1 MNRSLEHLDA
11 EGSEGAEGGGRRPD
25 VRLAHRGDRLRLP
38 SLRGR
43 VSFVLTALLALLL
56 LVTALGW
63 VRETRHAIHEEV
75 EAASRVAEQWLNVL
89 VPETLRDDADGPQ
102 RLMNHLIAVGR
113 LRANQLEVVGAD
125 GALLYVSPQ
134 PTYKAGRHA
143 PEWFADQ
150 VTPPLMQRIFDAGEW
165 QIRLVP
171 DASRA
176 ALDAWDDLVAAMGW
190 AILLLVLVWL
200 ATRAALNRA
209 LAPLTQ
215 INRALERGADG
226 RFDTRL
232 PAYRVRELD
241 LLSCSY
247 NRLAESLDKT
257 RARNARLEED
267 QAFAR
272 ALHARLE
279 EERRLIA
286 RELHDELGQGI
297 TAVRSIAGAIM
308 QRTEEQP
315 RLHGSAQAILAMTGQ
330 MQDGVRTI
338 LQRLRPVRAGAGV
351 PLDDAVRDYCVLWS
365 SHHPDIHIECQAQ
378 PLADP
383 VPDRTAE
390 TVMRLLQ
397 ESLTNV
403 ARHAGASRVDIG
415 LRIAGESI
423 ELRVSDNGRG
433 LATDTPEGDH
443 YGVVGMRERVDELHG
458 ELKLEASAS
467 GGLSVCAR
475 LPRPSLAKEN

>member
-1 MNRSLEHLDA
+1 MTRLIVRPGAAGPDGPDA
-11 EGSEGAEGGGRRPD
+11 RCGPDSAQVPARGAGR
-25 VRLAHRGDRLRLP
+25 RLP

-56 LVTALGW
+56 LVAALGW

-75 EAASRVAEQWLNVL
+75 QAASRVAEQWLNVL
-89 VPETLRDDADGPQ
+89 IPETLRDGADGPD
-102 RLMNHLIAVGR
+102 RLMKHLTAVGR

-125 GALLYVSPQ
+125 GALLYVSPP
-134 PTYKAGRHA
+134 PTYKAGRDA
-143 PEWFADQ
+143 PEWFARQ
-150 VTPPLMQRIFDAGEW
+150 VTPPLMHRIFDAGEW

-190 AILLLVLVWL
+190 ATLLLVLVWL

-209 LAPLTQ
+209 LAPITQ
-215 INRALERGADG
+215 INRALEQGADG

-241 LLSCSY
+241 LLSRSY
-247 NRLAESLDKT
+247 NRLAESLDRT
-257 RARNARLEED
+257 RAQNARLEED

-297 TAVRSIAGAIM
+297 TAVRAIAGAIM

-365 SHHPDIHIECQAQ
+365 SHHPDVEIDCRAQ
-378 PLADP
+378 PLAGP

-403 ARHAGASRVDIG
+403 ARHAGASRVEID
-415 LRIAGESI
+415 LSSEGENI
-423 ELRVSDNGRG
+423 ELRVSDNGCG
-433 LATDTPEGDH
+433 LAADTPRGDRF
-443 YGVVGMRERVDELHG
+443 GVVGMRERVDELHG
-458 ELKLEASAS
+458 ELTLEASAS

-475 LPRPSLAKEN
+475 LPRPNLAKET

>member
-1 MNRSLEHLDA
+1 MN
-11 EGSEGAEGGGRRPD
+11 GSTKRRETARADVPDDGGRGAG
-25 VRLAHRGDRLRLP
+25 AHKPFRGGRQRVP

-43 VSFVLTALLALLL
+43 VSFVLTGLLALLL
-56 LVTALGW
+56 LVAALGW

-89 VPETLRDDADGPQ
+89 IPETLRDGADGPE
-102 RLMNHLIAVGR
+102 RLMKHLTAVGR
-113 LRANQLEVVGAD
+113 LRANQLEVIGSD

-143 PEWFADQ
+143 PEWFARQ

-190 AILLLVLVWL
+190 AALLLVLVWI

-209 LAPLTQ
+209 LAPITE

-247 NRLAESLDKT
+247 NRLAESLDRT
-257 RARNARLEED
+257 RAENARLEED

-272 ALHARLE
+272 TLHARLE

-297 TAVRSIAGAIM
+297 TAVRAIAGAIM

-351 PLDDAVRDYCVLWS
+351 PLDDAVRDYCMLWS
-365 SHHPDIHIECQAQ
+365 SHHPDVEIECQAQ

-390 TVMRLLQ
+390 AVMRLLQ

-403 ARHAGASRVDIG
+403 ARHAGASRVEIS
-415 LRIAGESI
+415 LSTAGEDI
-423 ELRVSDNGRG
+423 ELRVADNGRG
-433 LATDTPEGDH
+433 MTGDPTGGDGF
-443 YGVVGMRERVDELHG
+443 GVVGMRERVDELHG

-475 LPRPSLAKEN
+475 LPRQDLAKET